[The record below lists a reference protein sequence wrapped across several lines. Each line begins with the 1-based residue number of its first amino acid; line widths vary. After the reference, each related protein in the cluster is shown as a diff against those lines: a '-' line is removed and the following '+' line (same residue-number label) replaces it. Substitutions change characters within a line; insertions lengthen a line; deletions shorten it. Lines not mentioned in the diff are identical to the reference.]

1 MECEKVPKNKLLFL
15 NITPCGITHEMN
27 DCCCIPNLRNRY
39 TFLLWV
45 NIITNTRRTYVT
57 AHNCRAVRMCRIH
70 SAKIAGAGISM

>member
-45 NIITNTRRTYVT
+45 NIIPKHVALMSQRIT
-57 AHNCRAVRMCRIH
+57 AVLLECVVYIPLR
-70 SAKIAGAGISM
+70 